1 MKKILL
7 TLVVTLF
14 SMNSL
19 FAQDI
24 AKKADGIYNGK
35 LWINLMAPVDDDTD
49 FTEGQE
55 IKVFANNDNTV
66 TFALYNF

>member
-14 SMNSL
+14 SVNSI

-24 AKKADGIYNGK
+24 AKKADGIYNG
-35 LWINLMAPVDDDTD
+35 
-49 FTEGQE
+49 
-55 IKVFANNDNTV
+55 
-66 TFALYNF
+66 